1 MHDAARGGEVVGV
14 GTKGHVEGDEGE
26 GARIDIFDVVL
37 ECGELSPRDLAP
49 VMGSWEVQR
58 FSHTQP

>member
-26 GARIDIFDVVL
+26 GARVDIFDVVL

-49 VMGSWEVQR
+49 VMG
-58 FSHTQP
+58 